1 MAIQFMR
8 RKRRNTLIKNNFLY
22 RSKLAHV
29 LNEGF
34 FSRPPVRPLAQSK
47 MDIRSNE
54 ADRIAR
60 K

>member
-1 MAIQFMR
+1 MEIQFMR
-8 RKRRNTLIKNNFLY
+8 RKMRNTLTKNNFLY

-34 FSRPPVRPLAQSK
+34 FSRPPVRAAGPIQV
-47 MDIRSNE
+47 DIRSNE